1 MAGSITFH
9 SQHYLKGKVGIL
21 NLLQLKFLQL
31 FSAQVER
38 PSPEKTSTV
47 LSTHLFLWFDKTVWK
62 GLRRTI
68 NVEDLWD
75 LNPSDRS
82 AFSPNF
88 QKAYNYIAQFGET
101 RYVYS
106 IYLVIQN
113 WFSVFL
119 KSNSNLYLHCLYI
132 FPLYHCHK
140 SDCLSPDLLLTHS
153 I

>member
-1 MAGSITFH
+1 MVECATVCVKSEVILLSQSALYKRQGWH
-9 SQHYLKGKVGIL
+9 SEPSLAI
-21 NLLQLKFLQL
+21 KFLQL

-88 QKAYNYIAQFGET
+88 
-101 RYVYS
+101 
-106 IYLVIQN
+106 
-113 WFSVFL
+113 
-119 KSNSNLYLHCLYI
+119 
-132 FPLYHCHK
+132 
-140 SDCLSPDLLLTHS
+140 
-153 I
+153 